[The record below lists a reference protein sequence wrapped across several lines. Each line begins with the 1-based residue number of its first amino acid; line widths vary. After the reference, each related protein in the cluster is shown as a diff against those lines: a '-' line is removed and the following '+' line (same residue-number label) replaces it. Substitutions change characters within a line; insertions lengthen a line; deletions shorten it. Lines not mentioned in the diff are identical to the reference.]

1 MLGKVESHPGD
12 LVGHGR
18 GGHEGPHR
26 EQLVVACQQRLGTDS
41 SLKILKIPLLC
52 ATPGLLTPS
61 SPGHSPGAGRCRG
74 WR

>member
-26 EQLVVACQQRLGTDS
+26 EQLVVACQQRLGTAS
-41 SLKILKIPLLC
+41 SLKILKMKIH
-52 ATPGLLTPS
+52 T
-61 SPGHSPGAGRCRG
+61 
-74 WR
+74 